1 MQVELK
7 QRRKLTECESEELV
21 AQHAPLVKAIAQSLL
36 RKLPT
41 SVELDD
47 LMQDG
52 YIGLLGAILQTTKE
66 NAGGHVRQYLT
77 QRIRGAMLDGLREN
91 DPGTR
96 KIRRAM
102 RAVEQAIHELGHRL
116 GRAPNETEIAAAL
129 EMPLATYHR
138 LLQDAHGYT
147 LFSIED
153 FDGGDATANYLE
165 WCVSTASDPMAA
177 LERRVLQRRL
187 LIAMGDLSSREG
199 EVMSF
204 LYVEDMGMKAVGAR
218 LGLSEGRIS
227 QIHAQAIA
235 KLRAAVIGP
244 EEHPSL
250 LAPRRRA
257 AALQQA

>member
-1 MQVELK
+1 MLGELK
-7 QRRKLTECESEELV
+7 QQRKLTERESEELI

-36 RKLPT
+36 RKLPD

-47 LMQDG
+47 LLQDG
-52 YIGLLGAILQTTKE
+52 YIGLLGALLQTTKE
-66 NAGGHVRQYLT
+66 KAGGHVRQYLA

-102 RAVEQAIHELGHRL
+102 RAVEQAIHDLGHRF
-116 GRAPNETEIAAAL
+116 GRPPTETEIASAL
-129 EMPLATYHR
+129 AMPLADYQR
-138 LLQDAHGYT
+138 LLQEAHGYT

-153 FDGGDATANYLE
+153 FDGGDATESYLE

-177 LERRVLQRRL
+177 LERRVLQRQL
-187 LIAMGDLSSREG
+187 LIAIGELSPRES
-199 EVMSF
+199 EVMTF
-204 LYVEDMGMKAVGAR
+204 IYVEDMSMRTAGTR

-227 QIHAQAIA
+227 QLHAQAIA
-235 KLRAAVIGP
+235 KLRAAVIGT

-257 AALQQA
+257 TAPQA